1 MVAFQSRSVGSS
13 LRAPWSK
20 ITFHFIAPV
29 FPGKPGMF
37 LISPLI
43 GPQQLLFLFPA
54 NEKRALIFLRP
65 REAS

>member
-1 MVAFQSRSVGSS
+1 MWLNLFVHLE
-13 LRAPWSK
+13 LRR
-20 ITFHFIAPV
+20 IQFTFRFIAPV